1 MFALLGKIGMRV
13 FSGIQPTSDLH
24 IGNYSGAIKQWV
36 DLQNKA
42 ECIFCVVDWH
52 AITVPYE
59 PKTFQRKI
67 KEVAAVYLAAGINPE
82 KSIIFVQSQVK
93 EHSELAW
100 LLNTITPLG
109 DLQRMTQF
117 KEKSAKNA
125 KNTCP
130 RTKQGQDAKGV
141 KSETSPCYGAGVN
154 AGLLN
159 YPVLMAAD
167 ILLYQA
173 DVVPVGEDQ
182 KQHVELT
189 REIAKRFNARF
200 GDVFKIPEV
209 SISKI
214 GARVMSLTEPLKK
227 MSKSDKPESRIGLF
241 DTPEQIKKKIASSTT
256 DSGKE
261 IKYNLNEK
269 PGISNLLTIYSLFS
283 EKPIKEIEKDF
294 QNKGYQEFKV
304 SLSGLLIEKLAPFRN
319 KKSEFEKNPAI
330 IDKILANGA
339 SRAEKIAQET
349 MQKVRLAMGL

>member
-1 MFALLGKIGMRV
+1 MRV

-36 DLQNKA
+36 NLQSKA
-42 ECIFCVVDWH
+42 ECVFCVVDWH

-59 PKTFQRKI
+59 PKTFQQKI

-93 EHSELAW
+93 EHAELAW

-109 DLQRMTQF
+109 DLTRMTQF
-117 KEKSAKNA
+117 KEKSAKH
-125 KNTCP
+125 KNNVC
-130 RTKQGQDAKGV
+130 
-141 KSETSPCYGAGVN
+141 
-154 AGLLN
+154 AGLFN

-209 SISKI
+209 SIPKI
-214 GARVMSLTEPLKK
+214 GARVMSLTEPTKK
-227 MSKSDKPESRIGLF
+227 MSKSDKPETRISLF

-269 PGISNLLTIYSLFS
+269 PGISNLLSICSLFS
-283 EKPIKEIEKDF
+283 EKPIKEIEKEF
-294 QNKGYQEFKV
+294 QNKGYQEFKA
-304 SLSGLLIEKLAPFRN
+304 SLSELLIEKLAPFRN
-319 KKSEFEKNPAI
+319 KKSELEKNPEV
-330 IDKILANGA
+330 IDGILTDGA
-339 SRAEKIAQET
+339 EKARKIAQET
-349 MQKVRLAMGL
+349 MKKVRLAMNL